1 MEEYDN
7 WYLKRILMN
16 FNGDKSTYYAV
27 KQIVVNNLLAMGVE
41 ASMDDGMTTLANKIK
56 DIEPTII
63 VEDFDIDL
71 TLNASS
77 DTVYVGDTV
86 TLSAHLTASYDTE
99 DVDLVGDLQ
108 NATVSFY
115 ENNTLLGTATTNSNG
130 VATYNY
136 TTLDDT
142 DLIFSASFDG
152 TENFDEDTSNTVT
165 VNVSD
170 IEDYIEIKSNI
181 FLFFTHHYGD
191 GSYPDLIGTD
201 MMVDYGD
208 GITEVIAGTLYHNYG
223 NTNIHTI
230 KIWGVSEISD
240 YAFSSL
246 SIHELSIPSSITYM
260 GENAFTSNSQLT
272 FLTLNWINDGDII
285 SYNQFGLTSVSPN
298 LVISIPYGTT
308 SDYVAKGYPSDK
320 LVEREE

>member
-1 MEEYDN
+1 MTMKNRN
-7 WYLKRILMN
+7 WYLQRILLN
-16 FNGDKSTYYAV
+16 FSNDGATYKAV
-27 KQIVVNNLLAMGVE
+27 KSIVVNNLTSKGVSC
-41 ASMDDGMTTLANKIK
+41 SMENGMTTLANKIL
-56 DIEPTII
+56 DIQGGTVTYDYDVSLNLSSDDVMLGDDI
-63 VEDFDIDL
+63 VL
-71 TLNASS
+71 TATLNA
-77 DTVYVGDTV
+77 DIDNTT
-86 TLSAHLTASYDTE
+86 
-99 DVDLVGDLQ
+99 VDLDGTISG
-108 NATVSFY
+108 ATVKFY
-115 ENNTLLGTATTNSNG
+115 LDSTLLGTSNTNSQG

-136 TTLDDT
+136 TPNTTGDYT
-142 DLIFSASFDG
+142 FHSVFDG
-152 TENFDEDTSNTVT
+152 ADDFDSATSSDVT

-208 GITEVIAGTLYHNYG
+208 GITEVIAGTLHHNYG

-285 SYNQFGLTSVSPN
+285 PYNQFGLTSVSPN

-320 LVEREE
+320 LVERSA